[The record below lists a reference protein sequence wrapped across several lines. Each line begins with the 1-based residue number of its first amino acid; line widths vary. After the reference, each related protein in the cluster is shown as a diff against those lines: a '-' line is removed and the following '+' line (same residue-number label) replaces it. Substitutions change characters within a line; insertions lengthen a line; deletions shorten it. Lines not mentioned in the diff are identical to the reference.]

1 MIVGMVQMN
10 MDATWKENVK
20 MSMLLEIE
28 EDANIGVIIYQMVD
42 TFAYV
47 TEDMLWIPP
56 TPKNVSTLTNVY
68 NHTKIIVPKFV
79 QTSMAHM
86 RALVAMGLR

>member
-20 MSMLLEIE
+20 MSMNPEIE

-47 TEDMLWIPP
+47 IED
-56 TPKNVSTLTNVY
+56 TL
-68 NHTKIIVPKFV
+68 
-79 QTSMAHM
+79 
-86 RALVAMGLR
+86 